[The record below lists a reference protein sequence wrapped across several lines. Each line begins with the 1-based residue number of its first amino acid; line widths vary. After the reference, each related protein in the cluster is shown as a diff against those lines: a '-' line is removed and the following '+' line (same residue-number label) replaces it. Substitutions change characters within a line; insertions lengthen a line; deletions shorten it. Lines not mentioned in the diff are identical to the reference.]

1 MALLPYSWTH
11 GDAGEL
17 ELVQLGCGEEG
28 LQQGNSRTSS
38 GRATATVLSQ
48 LPPLMVE
55 RRPLLPLPSATIFSG
70 RRRQVVFN
78 LQAVPRRPRCSS
90 TACSRCI
97 APSGL
102 VPSGDVVGRAAM
114 LTGGGKGAGL
124 DCFPQNLIRV
134 ICAKC
139 KDLSVLVIFLLV
151 LVVKCISTAEN

>member
-124 DCFPQNLIRV
+124 DR
-134 ICAKC
+134 
-139 KDLSVLVIFLLV
+139 LLARDNGGGTKGPTFYPGP
-151 LVVKCISTAEN
+151 LTSRDI